1 MSAKVVH
8 FEVPY
13 DDADR
18 ATKFY
23 RDVFGWNITPMPEMD
38 YTTVS
43 TGPVSDQGMPAE
55 PGYIGGGMF
64 KREGDLD
71 RPIITLDVASIDDA
85 MKTVTAS
92 GGSAVGEKM
101 TVGEM
106 GFAAY
111 FKDSEGNLIG
121 LWESAA
127 GS

>member
-111 FKDSEGNLIG
+111 FKDSEGNLMG
-121 LWESAA
+121 LWETA
-127 GS
+127 GG